1 MQETNNS
8 TMYELIER
16 KKKLHIF
23 HIAIVIIALISVVSF
38 IVIMVK
44 FIHIQM
50 IKSENNRYVKTVRE
64 AENKV
69 LEEQENERI
78 ARELEEQKQK
88 EEQAKFAS
96 LSQDE
101 LSNIDKI
108 YKHSEPK
115 RIFLTFDDGP
125 TTQVT
130 PYILD
135 LLKQEDIKATF
146 FVLGYRVELNPNL
159 VKREFEEGHFIAN
172 HGYSHKYSSIYENVD
187 CVLDEYYKTNDIIKN
202 AIGNTNYNSLVF
214 RFPGGSVGGKYHSL
228 KQDAKKTLKEHG
240 IASVDWNA
248 LTKDAEGANTKEQLI
263 GNFYETTKDK
273 TSIVLLMHD
282 AADKIL
288 TYEVLPEIISWA
300 RENEYEFKTL
310 YDVIGR

>member
-1 MQETNNS
+1 MND
-8 TMYELIER
+8 LIEV
-16 KKKLHIF
+16 KKKLNIF
-23 HIAIVIIALISVVSF
+23 HVAVVAIAFISVIALIVTITRF
-38 IVIMVK
+38 AR
-44 FIHIQM
+44 IQM
-50 IKSENNRYVKTVRE
+50 MKNENNKYVKAIKV
-64 AENKV
+64 AENKL

-78 ARELEEQKQK
+78 AREIEEQKQK
-88 EEQAKFAS
+88 EEQEKFAG
-96 LSQDE
+96 LSEDE
-101 LSNIDKI
+101 LSNIEKI

-135 LLKQEDIKATF
+135 LLKQENIKATF

-172 HGYSHKYSSIYENVD
+172 HGYSHKYSSIYESTQNV
-187 CVLDEYYKTNDIIKN
+187 LNEYYRTNDIIKN
-202 AIGNTNYNSLVF
+202 AIDNQNYNSLVF

-228 KQDAKKTLKEHG
+228 KQDAKQTLKENG

-248 LTKDAEGANTKEQLI
+248 LTKDAEGANTKEKLME
-263 GNFYETTKDK
+263 NFFETTSGK

-288 TYEVLPEIISWA
+288 TYEVLPEIISYA
-300 RENEYEFKTL
+300 RENGYEFKTL

>member
-1 MQETNNS
+1 MND
-8 TMYELIER
+8 LIEV
-16 KKKLHIF
+16 KKKLNIF
-23 HIAIVIIALISVVSF
+23 HVAIVTMAFISVIALIVT
-38 IVIMVK
+38 ITK
-44 FIHIQM
+44 FVHIQM
-50 IKSENNRYVKTVRE
+50 MKNENNKYIKFVKMT
-64 AENKV
+64 ENKI

-78 ARELEEQKQK
+78 AREQEEQRQK
-88 EEQAKFAS
+88 EEQKKFAR
-96 LSQDE
+96 LSEDE
-101 LSNIDKI
+101 LSNIEKI

-135 LLKQEDIKATF
+135 LLKQENIKATF

-172 HGYSHKYSSIYENVD
+172 HGYSHKYSSIYESTQNV
-187 CVLDEYYKTNDIIKN
+187 LNEYYKTNDIIKN
-202 AIGNTNYNSLVF
+202 AIGSQDYNSLVF

-228 KQDAKKTLKEHG
+228 KQEAKQVLKEQG

-248 LTKDAEGANTKEQLI
+248 LTKDAEGANTKEKLMQ
-263 GNFYETTKDK
+263 NFYETTNGK

-288 TYEVLPEIISWA
+288 TYEVLPEIISWS